1 MSNLNADNLIDL
13 LFIHFN
19 VTTMADLATHIS
31 VSQQTISKWKQRNSI
46 NAIKK
51 KCIELGIYNE
61 IFGDLNSNIQIN
73 NSLSGG
79 QIAQNVKGNLTT
91 NNQNIDDIDN
101 STLSLFKE
109 AYYKAKES
117 DDIKGFRIHLMEY
130 K

>member
-1 MSNLNADNLIDL
+1 MEAERILDKIMLYFSVVNYSE
-13 LFIHFN
+13 
-19 VTTMADLATHIS
+19 LAKKIG
-31 VSQQTISKWKQRNSI
+31 VAQQNISKWKSRNSV
-46 NAIKK
+46 NAIKV
-51 KCIELGIYNE
+51 KCRELGIYNE

-79 QIAQNVKGNLTT
+79 QIAQNVKGNLTK

>member
-1 MSNLNADNLIDL
+1 MDINVVFDR
-13 LFIHFN
+13 LFDYYQIN
-19 VTTMADLATHIS
+19 SLVELANKLG
-31 VSQQTISKWKQRNSI
+31 VSQPALSQWKTRNAMS
-46 NAIKK
+46 AVKK
-51 KCIELGIYNE
+51 RCRELGIYNE

-73 NSLSGG
+73 NNLSGG